1 MNPVL
6 RIASTAA
13 LALAGIGL
21 GYGAVTATRMY
32 MDRPPALEA
41 KAFPEVVAEAK
52 SPLVL
57 FATTTC
63 PWCREARRLLT
74 ALDAPYVVLEI
85 DRSPRAR
92 ELLLRL
98 GGRNVP
104 VLVRSDEAVTGFDE
118 AVYRRMVDDVRGGG

>member
-1 MNPVL
+1 MNPLL

-21 GYGAVTATRMY
+21 GYGAATAVRMVR
-32 MDRPPALEA
+32 DRAPALEA
-41 KAFPEVVAEAK
+41 SAFPEVVAEAK

-63 PWCREARRLLT
+63 PWCREARQLL
-74 ALDAPYVVLEI
+74 AELDAPHVVLEI

-92 ELLLRL
+92 ELFVRL
-98 GGRNVP
+98 GGRAVP
-104 VLVRSDEAVTGFDE
+104 VLVQRDEAVTGFDE
-118 AVYRRMVDDVRGGG
+118 AAYRRAVERARGGG